1 MKKILITKSKYPL
14 KYNYYITDNGQ
25 IFSEITNKILT
36 TQLDKDGYEK
46 VRLISTD
53 GKRHRYSV
61 HRLMLENFEPRKNM
75 SELQVNHIDGNKQNN
90 NLNNLEWVTP
100 SENIKHAYAIGL
112 KNQSGEANNAAKLTE
127 KQVIEIIE
135 KEYGV
140 SICTIK
146 LIKDKKNL
154 EIFNFKYK
162 F

>member
-1 MKKILITKSKYPL
+1 
-14 KYNYYITDNGQ
+14 
-25 IFSEITNKILT
+25 
-36 TQLDKDGYEK
+36 
-46 VRLISTD
+46 
-53 GKRHRYSV
+53 
-61 HRLMLENFEPRKNM
+61 MLENFEPRKNM

-135 KEYGV
+135 KLQNKQSMYSIAKEYGV

-146 LIKDKKNL
+146 LIKDKKTWKYLTSN
-154 EIFNFKYK
+154 INFN
-162 F
+162 